1 MKVGILIPGGPAPE
15 AFLAGLKSAGVD
27 ADLYAAH
34 QPGLPAISCREAGA
48 FLGASSGLDLIHNL
62 AGPLGLLL
70 AGLCG
75 KPLVT
80 TLPPSPSEE
89 DMAVFRAAPRSCFFV
104 CEHGQAPGE
113 GLKTIPGLAPFSGDR
128 VSFYLDAYSRILALG
143 GLKEHRPWGSFE
155 VLSDDGSDHKVK
167 RITVLP
173 GRRLSLQYHGRRR
186 EHWIVV
192 SGEALVTVGEERVR
206 LSSAQAVDIP
216 RRAAH
221 RIENVGQGDLVFI
234 EVQQGDYFGEDDIV
248 RVEDDFGRA

>member
-15 AFLAGLKSAGVD
+15 AFLAGLKSAGAGV
-27 ADLYAAH
+27 ALYVAH
-34 QPGLPAISCREAGA
+34 QPGLPALSCRDAGA
-48 FLGASSGLDLIHNL
+48 FLRGSSGCDLIHNL

-80 TLPPSPSEE
+80 TLSHDPSEE
-89 DMAVFRAAPRSCFFV
+89 DMAVFRAAPGPCFFV
-104 CEHGQAPGE
+104 CEHGQRPGE
-113 GLKTIPGLAPFSGDR
+113 GLREIPGMAPFSGDR
-128 VSFYLDAYSRILALG
+128 VSFYLDAYFRILALG
-143 GLKEHRPWGSFE
+143 GRMEHRPWGSFE
-155 VLSDDGSDHKVK
+155 VLADDGSDHKVK

-192 SGEALVTVGEERVR
+192 SGEALVTVGGEQVR
-206 LSSAQAVDIP
+206 LSAAQAVDIP

-221 RIENVGQGDLVFI
+221 RVENIGPGDLVFI

-248 RVEDDFGRA
+248 RVEDDFGRT